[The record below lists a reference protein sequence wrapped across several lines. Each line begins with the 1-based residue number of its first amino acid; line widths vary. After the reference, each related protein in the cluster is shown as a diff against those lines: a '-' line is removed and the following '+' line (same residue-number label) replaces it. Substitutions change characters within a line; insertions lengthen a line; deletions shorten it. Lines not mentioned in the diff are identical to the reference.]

1 MTKILIIDSEKNT
14 KETIAGIIDG
24 YCKGFTIEGSAG
36 TLKQGMILIQ
46 KTQPDLLILNILL
59 KDGSGFELL
68 NKIEERAFEVVFMAD
83 NRDFAY
89 KAIKYNALDYI
100 LKPLD
105 EKELIEALLKAAE
118 KRKQENSRYLLRS
131 FLSNFAG
138 QKPNGK
144 KIVLKTTDDIHIVE
158 VSKIIR
164 CESDGSYT
172 KVHLSGKS
180 QIIVSK
186 NLKEFEELL
195 ADFGLLRIH
204 HSHLVNI
211 NHIERFH
218 KRSGGLIVMSDGSEI
233 PVSVRKKE
241 NLIELFERL

>member
-1 MTKILIIDSEKNT
+1 VPGGRKKTKKNKTDRRADNNNTTEIFDNIIVNS
-14 KETIAGIIDG
+14 
-24 YCKGFTIEGSAG
+24 KG
-36 TLKQGMILIQ
+36 
-46 KTQPDLLILNILL
+46 
-59 KDGSGFELL
+59 
-68 NKIEERAFEVVFMAD
+68 EERIIAWH
-83 NRDFAY
+83 
-89 KAIKYNALDYI
+89 NAVITDKKGKVTGI
-100 LKPLD
+100 LASGED
-105 EKELIEALLKAAE
+105 VTE

-233 PVSVRKKE
+233 PVSVRRKE